1 MSKDDRSPCAMEM
14 TTPMAD
20 PAPPR
25 ELEDIEIE
33 LLLEGIRRRYG
44 YDLRDYDRGGIR
56 RRVHARLREE
66 GLDSTIQLL
75 ERVLRNGAALDGL
88 LDGRDESVETFFR
101 PAKVW
106 KALRRKTVP
115 ALRTYPSVRAWAVG
129 GTSEGELASLLLL
142 LQEELSRP
150 YTLYATELRPRR
162 DGRGRGPT
170 FPRARLRGLAKA
182 YAAGGG
188 RRDLSEFLETANGS
202 LTLAPSIQN
211 RLVIASHNPATDA
224 SFNEFHV
231 ILARHAMTEFNNAL
245 RERVQHLI
253 DESLVRF
260 GFLLLGPGETPE
272 GMAGRYKEID
282 RGAGLY
288 QKLAKS
294 G

>member
-1 MSKDDRSPCAMEM
+1 MSKDDRNPGAIEM

-33 LLLEGIRRRYG
+33 LLLEGIWRRYG

-56 RRVHARLREE
+56 RRVQACLREE

-88 LDGRDESVETFFR
+88 LDGRDDSFQTFFR

-106 KALRRKTVP
+106 KALRRKAVP

-129 GTSEGELASLLLL
+129 GVPEGELASLLLL
-142 LQEELSRP
+142 FQEELSRP

-162 DGRGRGPT
+162 DGRGRAPS
-170 FPRARLRGLAKA
+170 FPRTRLRGLAKA
-182 YAAGGG
+182 YTTAGGQRSLPEYLEESDG
-188 RRDLSEFLETANGS
+188 RLRLSST
-202 LTLAPSIQN
+202 IQG
-211 RLVIASHNPATDA
+211 RLVIASHNPVTDA
-224 SFNEFHV
+224 SFNEFHL
-231 ILARHAMTEFNNAL
+231 ILARHAMTEFNNSL
-245 RERVQHLI
+245 RERVQGLI
-253 DESLVRF
+253 HESLIRF
-260 GFLLLGPGETPE
+260 GFLVLGPGETPA
-272 GMAGRYKEID
+272 GMPGRYKELD

-288 QKLAKS
+288 QKLANS